1 MQLAFTTRFTATS
14 GPVALAK
21 VLEAVKVFSDGNT
34 NTPIPGCVMIV
45 NLTSMYLSDTLNLT
59 ANGFVSVAAA
69 EAFEDNSDY
78 FTFQPMDG
86 NMVFRR
92 RINHEED
99 VDAMGEAVFDLLCAQ
114 YYAK

>member
-1 MQLAFTTRFTATS
+1 MSTTRFTATS

-21 VLEAVKVFSDGNT
+21 VLEAVKVFSDT
-34 NTPIPGCVMIV
+34 AFHRPIPGCVMIV
-45 NLTSMYLSDTLNLT
+45 NLSDTLNLT
-59 ANGFVSVAAA
+59 AYGFVSVAAA

-78 FTFQPMDG
+78 FTFQSMDG
-86 NMVFRR
+86 KMAFNR
-92 RINHEED
+92 RINHEEA